1 MRTLRLERAEWVTCP
16 RPHTAPVQIHVSS
29 DAKDFPLCP
38 HWIPSLIRRDLES
51 RDWFSSLYLTIS
63 RGPWHCADR
72 LSRRTTGNPLSLF
85 RHSPPTD
92 PEVAS
97 HRFLGTANTVWT
109 PAKTGDVF
117 WVTLC
122 KHIYTI
128 CLWHWQVDTMIHYSY
143 CMLNIDSWKI
153 LSPGE
158 SQGTGHCAQGEG
170 SGNLFLGFYSL
181 SNKILIMMKM
191 CLKVFHTMD

>member
-1 MRTLRLERAEWVTCP
+1 MASGANGKQAFL
-16 RPHTAPVQIHVSS
+16 
-29 DAKDFPLCP
+29 
-38 HWIPSLIRRDLES
+38 SLLS
-51 RDWFSSLYLTIS
+51 HLTVS

-72 LSRRTTGNPLSLF
+72 LSRRATGNPLSFF

-97 HRFLGTANTVWT
+97 RRFLGTANTVWT

-128 CLWHWQVDTMIHYSY
+128 CLWPWQVDTMIHYSY

-158 SQGTGHCAQGEG
+158 SQGTGQCAQGEG

-191 CLKVFHTMD
+191 FLKVFYTVD